1 MESPDDSFSKYGA
14 RAFKAAIKAIHGKGF
29 NLCTVGYTAGNPD
42 MKKTIRQ
49 LVTDPDGCACRV
61 NVVFAQ
67 TVDLVQ
73 LFLEAHKQN
82 YKGEWVV
89 GGSLFGSL
97 SDVARDMKNELKN
110 SSVYE
115 ILQGMCEC

>member
-1 MESPDDSFSKYGA
+1 ME
-14 RAFKAAIKAIHGKGF
+14 
-29 NLCTVGYTAGNPD
+29 
-42 MKKTIRQ
+42 KTIRQ
-49 LVTDPDGCACRV
+49 LYDVSDPDGCACRV

-67 TVDLVQ
+67 NEDLAQ

>member
-1 MESPDDSFSKYGA
+1 
-14 RAFKAAIKAIHGKGF
+14 
-29 NLCTVGYTAGNPD
+29 

-97 SDVARDMKNELKN
+97 SDVARDMMNNKLEY

-115 ILQGMCEC
+115 FLQGMCELMLE